1 MKILSDIESLRE
13 YLTPEIAAYAGIGL
27 ATLIVIAFLFK
38 LFGKKRP
45 DKHFQ
50 VVECSDCGWHGEIS
64 RWAGRCPQCNKPL
77 GDQKLKR

>member
-1 MKILSDIESLRE
+1 MKILQDIESLTE
-13 YLTPEIAAYAGIGL
+13 YLTPEIATDAGIGL
-27 ATLIVIAFLFK
+27 AALIVIAFLFK
-38 LFGKKRP
+38 LFRKKRP

-50 VVECSDCGWHGEIS
+50 VVRCSGCGWHGEIS